1 VYLKQLLVIKNGV
14 ILRNINFH
22 KGLNLII
29 DETKEEGSTTTG
41 NNVGKTTVLKLI
53 YFCFGGDPK
62 EIYTSTENA
71 KDEYPLIKEFL
82 TNNNVEVRLTL
93 KEDLNVVD
101 SKEIVIERNFLK
113 RSKSYRKIN
122 GEKYTEKEFTK
133 ELRSLIFNDLES
145 DKPTLK
151 QLVGHNIR
159 YKDSAI
165 SNTIKYLAPYTK
177 DVEYEALYLYLL
189 GCSHKKG
196 QKKEELLTK
205 LKQEEKFKRRLEL
218 SATKNDYAIML
229 AAVNNNIE
237 TLDKKRSNLNI
248 NENFEEDLNTLN
260 RIKSDINQLSE
271 GISLLEIRKDLIN
284 ESKNEL
290 EKNNVDIDLVELKLI
305 YEEVSE
311 NLSDLN
317 KTFSDLVNYHN
328 TMINNK
334 VKYIT
339 KELPLI
345 ESKINSYN
353 EQLTKLLDDE
363 KEYTALLKKSDT
375 FEDLESIIK
384 ELNSEYQKK
393 GEYEAV
399 IVRIEESE
407 KQIKIIENNISDIN
421 NEIMSEEY
429 QQDVKKQVT
438 EFNKY
443 FEEVSQYLYG
453 EKYLLS
459 YNIKKNKNNQSYY
472 NFITF
477 NENLSSGKK
486 QGEIL
491 CFDIALIM
499 FSRSRGLSHLS
510 FVLND
515 KKELMDNHQLL
526 KVANYAKKNGIQLV
540 FSMLADK
547 VPDNLNNDENIVLS
561 LSQKSKLFKI
571 EE

>member
-1 VYLKQLLVIKNGV
+1 MYLKQLLVIKNGV

-218 SATKNDYAIML
+218 SATKNDYVIML

-472 NFITF
+472 EFITF

-526 KVANYAKKNGIQLV
+526 KVANCAKKNGIQLV

-547 VPDNLNNDENIVLS
+547 VPDNLNNDENIVLR

>member
-1 VYLKQLLVIKNGV
+1 MYLKQLLVIKNGV

-218 SATKNDYAIML
+218 SATKNDYVIML

-472 NFITF
+472 EFITF

-547 VPDNLNNDENIVLS
+547 VPDNLNNDENIVLR